1 MRKFLLSI
9 RPAYLSNSNRGGLS
23 AGESMTDKQRDEI
36 DYEARMILQQQK
48 SRLRALEDLE
58 KQRIEKYS
66 ARSAMS
72 KFMEDLRTEGTNK
85 TVQLHRAGMFWYL
98 NDLLK
103 EVSDFHAAQQQIRLS
118 RQLEKAKS
126 TFHHVPES
134 HATKAAF
141 LDEQPDA
148 LPTNTQ
154 QFSPELQMELEN
166 ENNALLDELQVSLD
180 KARSAEKSMYEI
192 SQLQTDLANHLTTQ
206 NEMIENLLENA
217 FQTSEDVTAA
227 NQQLTSA
234 GKRNRIASKIIIY
247 ASVIIGLLLLFYDT
261 WL

>member
-1 MRKFLLSI
+1 
-9 RPAYLSNSNRGGLS
+9 
-23 AGESMTDKQRDEI
+23 MTDKQRDEI

-85 TVQLHRAGMFWYL
+85 TVQLHRAGIFWYL

-134 HATKAAF
+134 HSTKAAVV
-141 LDEQPDA
+141 DEQNQA
-148 LPTNTQ
+148 VKTTNTE
-154 QFSPELQMELEN
+154 QFSAELQMELEN

>member
-1 MRKFLLSI
+1 
-9 RPAYLSNSNRGGLS
+9 
-23 AGESMTDKQRDEI
+23 
-36 DYEARMILQQQK
+36 MILQQQK

-66 ARSAMS
+66 SRSAMS
-72 KFMEDLRTEGTNK
+72 KFMEDLKTEGTNK
-85 TVQLHRAGMFWYL
+85 TVQLHRAGIFWYL

-103 EVSDFHAAQQQIRLS
+103 DVSDFHAAQQQIRLS

-134 HATKAAF
+134 HSTKAAF
-141 LDEQPDA
+141 TDEQKEA
-148 LPTNTQ
+148 VANTQ